1 MKHRPVWRGFVLFLI
16 ALVSVTLDRYTKHLV
31 RTHLPL
37 RQSWNPIP
45 WLDPIFTFTHIR
57 NTGAAFGLFAN
68 MNIVF
73 VFIALA
79 VIVVIIIYYRQL
91 ATASWVLQ
99 VALGLQLGG
108 AVGNMIDRILYGYVT
123 DFIDFRVWPVFNLAD
138 ASIVMGTI
146 LLAYYALFVERSPKR
161 GETLTERS
169 EADAGEASKS

>member
-1 MKHRPVWRGFVLFLI
+1 MKHKPIWRGLVLFLV
-16 ALVSVTLDRYTKHLV
+16 ALVSITLDRYTKHLV

-45 WLDPIFTFTHIR
+45 WLNPIFTFTHIR

-68 MNIVF
+68 MNVVF
-73 VFIALA
+73 ILIALA

-108 AVGNMIDRILYGYVT
+108 AIGNMIDRILYGYVT
-123 DFIDFRVWPVFNLAD
+123 DFIDFRVWPVFNVAD
-138 ASIVMGTI
+138 ASIVVGTI
-146 LLAYYALFVERSPKR
+146 LLAYYALFMERPRESGKALADEPK
-161 GETLTERS
+161 
-169 EADAGEASKS
+169 ADAGEASKS